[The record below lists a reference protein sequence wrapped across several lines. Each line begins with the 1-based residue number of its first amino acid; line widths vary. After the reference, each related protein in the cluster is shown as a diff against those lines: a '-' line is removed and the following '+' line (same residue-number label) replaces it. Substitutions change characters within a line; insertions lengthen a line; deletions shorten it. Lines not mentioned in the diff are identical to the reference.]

1 MACLLTCTNHIT
13 SAKTVRRPDYNDSC
27 CHRLMDLEGLVS
39 WEPDDK
45 SGYEILNA
53 ALSREFTAEPSE
65 NAEKTI

>member
-1 MACLLTCTNHIT
+1 
-13 SAKTVRRPDYNDSC
+13 
-27 CHRLMDLEGLVS
+27 MDLEGLVS